1 MFLSIIFIYLILISS
16 LSSGGPPT
24 PKRLFPSILPPK
36 SVQHKKDKSFEKYRF
51 STPFNEKISFDKE
64 LKALQRQSTSA
75 NEKYFEKI
83 KRSFTNVKDILNPL
97 LTKASDPISL
107 DAFNRFSRNFV
118 AASPSLTS
126 NSQYYSRRKGL
137 SRLLSKEVGIFRQTP
152 KKRLKETIKEVNSP
166 NNSSNNEK
174 QIKKASSWPRTIPS
188 PRCISMPKVDRGKYY
203 FVEFRHELA
212 DPDPIYVE
220 FENDQPFDNGGIA
233 EVSFGIILR

>member
-1 MFLSIIFIYLILISS
+1 MFMSIIFIYLILIFS

-36 SVQHKKDKSFEKYRF
+36 SVQHKEDKSFEKYRF
-51 STPFNEKISFDKE
+51 STPKNEKISFDKE
-64 LKALQRQSTSA
+64 LEALQRQSTSA
-75 NEKYFEKI
+75 NEKYLDKI

-137 SRLLSKEVGIFRQTP
+137 SR
-152 KKRLKETIKEVNSP
+152 
-166 NNSSNNEK
+166 
-174 QIKKASSWPRTIPS
+174 SWPKTIPS

-203 FVEFRHELA
+203 FVEFRHELT

-220 FENDQPFDNGGIA
+220 FEDDQPFDNGGIA
-233 EVSFGIILR
+233 EVCFGIILR

>member
-16 LSSGGPPT
+16 LFSAGELPT

-36 SVQHKKDKSFEKYRF
+36 SVQHKKDKSVEKYKF

-64 LKALQRQSTSA
+64 LEALQRQSTSA
-75 NEKYFEKI
+75 NEKYFDKI
-83 KRSFTNVKDILNPL
+83 KRLKDILNPS

-107 DAFNRFSRNFV
+107 DAFNRFRRNSV
-118 AASPSLTS
+118 AASPSLNS
-126 NSQYYSRRKGL
+126 NSQYYSKWKGL

-152 KKRLKETIKEVNSP
+152 KKRLNETIKEVNSP
-166 NNSSNNEK
+166 NDSDEK
-174 QIKKASSWPRTIPS
+174 QIKKTSSWPRTIPS

-203 FVEFRHELA
+203 FVEFRHELV

-220 FENDQPFDNGGIA
+220 FEDDQPFDNGGIA
-233 EVSFGIILR
+233 EVYMKNKMLL